1 MEAMIKV
8 NEDKAHYKAKDGE
21 IHEETNEK

>member
-1 MEAMIKV
+1 MKAMIKV